1 MVKNSGKL
9 KRADRRAPEPDLKI
23 DLATV
28 AADDT
33 AETATATPYK
43 PYQHSAASNPAPA
56 KKKAAS
62 NQALGKSSRAK
73 REKAIARA
81 DKVNAKFL
89 TNKAKAER
97 KKLMKS

>member
-9 KRADRRAPEPDLKI
+9 KRADRRAPEPDIKI
-23 DLATV
+23 DFPTTAV
-28 AADDT
+28 DDQDAPT
-33 AETATATPYK
+33 NTTPYK
-43 PYQHSAASNPAPA
+43 PYQHSAPSNPAPT

-62 NQALGKSSRAK
+62 NQALGKLSRAK

-81 DKVNAKFL
+81 DKVNSKFL